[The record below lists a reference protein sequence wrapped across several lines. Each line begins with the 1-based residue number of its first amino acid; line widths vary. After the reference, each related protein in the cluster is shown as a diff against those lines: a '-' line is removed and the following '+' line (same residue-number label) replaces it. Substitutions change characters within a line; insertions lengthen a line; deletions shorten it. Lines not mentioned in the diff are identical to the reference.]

1 MFRCL
6 PSSIFI
12 VCSNLHF
19 YPLTSSSSGFITI
32 EDFRQ
37 TWKLLSVYLKMEI
50 TDEAISD
57 LAVTIDSNKDGSID
71 IDEFMEAFRLTDKK
85 SRLERGRSMF
95 MVTTSDQ
102 PKVEG
107 DRRSQPLRQ
116 EEEGGLKTEND
127 LSSVSSAAEQL
138 TGDQGGVVNAGC
150 INDAL

>member
-1 MFRCL
+1 
-6 PSSIFI
+6 
-12 VCSNLHF
+12 
-19 YPLTSSSSGFITI
+19 
-32 EDFRQ
+32 
-37 TWKLLSVYLKMEI
+37 MEI

-107 DRRSQPLRQ
+107 DGRAQHLSI
-116 EEEGGLKTEND
+116 EEEGGLKTESD
-127 LSSVSSAAEQL
+127 LSSDSSAARQL
-138 TGDQGGVVNAGC
+138 RDEQGGAVNASC
-150 INDAL
+150 INDALLHAGGC